1 MLEGKGESL
10 MELSTILEVR
20 DLAFRYDL
28 RVKKQTLSDVSLSV
42 KKGEW
47 VAIVGDNGSGKST
60 LARLL
65 VGLMEVEKGTININ
79 GLELNELSKWDIR
92 KQVGIVFQN
101 PENQF
106 IGTSVQDDIAF
117 GLENINMPYD
127 EMKKRV
133 DIALELVGMRNH
145 ALTDPSQLSGGQKQ
159 RVAIAG
165 ILALTPKLIILDE
178 AFVMLDP
185 KSRSGL
191 FATLQKLKERES
203 IAIISITH
211 DRNEAALADRIL
223 LMDNG
228 TIVQEGT
235 PREVFMKNKQLEAPF
250 SEQLRRNLQARGR
263 NIPETYMTEDELV
276 TWLCK

>member
-1 MLEGKGESL
+1 MKLP
-10 MELSTILEVR
+10 TILEVQ

-28 RVKKQTLSDVSLSV
+28 RVDKKTLSGISFSV
-42 KKGEW
+42 KQGEW
-47 VAIVGDNGSGKST
+47 VAVVGDNGSGKST

-65 VGLMEVEKGTININ
+65 VGLMEAEQGTINIA
-79 GLELNELSKWDIR
+79 GLELNERSKWDIR
-92 KQVGIVFQN
+92 KQAGIVFQN

-117 GLENINMPYD
+117 GLENINMPYE

-133 DIALELVGMRNH
+133 DNALALVGMSKH
-145 ALTDPSQLSGGQKQ
+145 GLTDPSQLSGGQKQ

-165 ILALTPKLIILDE
+165 ILALSPKLIILDE

-191 FATLQKLKERES
+191 FATLKELKERES

-223 LMDNG
+223 LMDG
-228 TIVQEGT
+228 GEIVQEGT
-235 PREVFMKNKQLEAPF
+235 PREVFMANEQLEPPF
-250 SEQLRRNLQARGR
+250 AEQLRRNLEARGR
-263 NIPETYMTEDELV
+263 AIPQTYMSEDELV

>member
-1 MLEGKGESL
+1 MKLP
-10 MELSTILEVR
+10 TILEVQ

-28 RVKKQTLSDVSLSV
+28 RVDKKTLSGISFSV
-42 KKGEW
+42 TQGEW
-47 VAIVGDNGSGKST
+47 VAVVGDNGSGKST

-65 VGLMEVEKGTININ
+65 VGLMEMEKGTIKIA
-79 GLELNELSKWDIR
+79 GLDLNEESKWDIR
-92 KQVGIVFQN
+92 KQAGIVFQN

-117 GLENINMPYD
+117 GLENINIPYE

-133 DIALELVGMRNH
+133 DNALKLVGMSEH

-165 ILALTPKLIILDE
+165 ILALKPTLIILDE

-191 FATLQKLKERES
+191 FAILEELKKKEA

-223 LMDNG
+223 LMDEG
-228 TIVQEGT
+228 TIIQEGT
-235 PREVFMKNKQLEAPF
+235 PREVFMANKQLEAPF
-250 SEQLRRNLQARGR
+250 AEQLRRNLEAHGR
-263 NIPETYMTEDELV
+263 EVPQTYMTENELV